1 MTQQNNNALP
11 KEPSL
16 ENPTPRVAFI
26 DHMRGFIFLLM
37 AIDHSLHAYAANW
50 GRHWFYR
57 DYDRSYIFD
66 ALYLFN
72 QAAIMPVLF
81 FTFGASLVPKLTT
94 LGWKGFW
101 QDRFIKHVV
110 PFMVG
115 IPLIVP
121 LLSYPKFHEYEN
133 PWPTYLEFWRDIFF
147 SQKLQAGPYW
157 VMYAIVLY
165 TAALILLN
173 KIFPKFIPWLA
184 HTLKTALTSPL
195 KTSTLFILFSMII
208 YGFSD
213 LRWGA
218 PWWIGFRN
226 ILPDALH
233 GELFSL
239 QASKFLM
246 NFVYFV
252 LGAAF
257 MHARV
262 WEHTK
267 NWTSFINKRFL
278 FLALTLFIGLAYVLY
293 AHFYFT
299 HGAFDYSFY
308 KIIRQGNHSAQAWSE
323 AFAILP
329 QVAPAILIRTSLLG
343 ALAFF
348 QILTLIL
355 FFSAQGKSA
364 FWTKFWA
371 SAAACCWGIF
381 IFHDPIVI
389 WGQFLLTNFNLPI
402 VIKFA
407 IIAVVS
413 ISSSWA
419 ITYFVLKIKYIK
431 SIFELD

>member
-1 MTQQNNNALP
+1 MTTLTKTPAST
-11 KEPSL
+11 SL
-16 ENPTPRVAFI
+16 LARVPFI

-37 AIDHSLHAYAANW
+37 AVDHSLHAYAANW

-81 FTFGASLVPKLTT
+81 FTFGAYVLPKITT

-101 QDRFIKHVV
+101 QDRFVKHIL

-115 IPLIVP
+115 IPLVVP

-133 PWPTYLEFWRDIFF
+133 PGSTYLEFWQDIFF

-157 VMYAIVLY
+157 VMYAIILY
-165 TAALILLN
+165 TVVLLLFN
-173 KIFPKFIPWLA
+173 KLFPKLIPWMA
-184 HTLKTALTSPL
+184 HHIKTALTSPM
-195 KTSTLFILFSMII
+195 KAFTIFILFSMVV
-208 YGFSD
+208 YGLSD

-257 MHARV
+257 MYSKA
-262 WEHTK
+262 WEHPT
-267 NWTSFINKRFL
+267 NWVVFQNKRFL
-278 FLALTLFIGLAYVLY
+278 LLGLTLLTGLAYVLY
-293 AHFYFT
+293 SHFYFAE
-299 HGAFDYSFY
+299 GAFDYSFY
-308 KIIRQGNHSAQAWSE
+308 KALRQSGENTQAWSE
-323 AFAILP
+323 AFALLP

-348 QILTLIL
+348 QVIALVT
-355 FFSAQGKSA
+355 FFSAKNTSTTQNP
-364 FWTKFWA
+364 FWAKLWA

-389 WGQFLLTNFNLPI
+389 WGQFFLTDFNLI
-402 VIKFA
+402 IFFKFA
-407 IIAVVS
+407 IVATIG

-419 ITYFVLKIKYIK
+419 LTHFILKIKYIRAV
-431 SIFELD
+431 FELD

>member
-1 MTQQNNNALP
+1 MSSTIKTA
-11 KEPSL
+11 SL
-16 ENPTPRVAFI
+16 RIPFI

-37 AIDHSLHAYAANW
+37 AMDHSLHAYAANW

-81 FTFGASLVPKLTT
+81 FTFGAYVLPKLTT

-101 QDRFIKHVV
+101 QDRFVKHVI

-121 LLSYPKFHEYEN
+121 LLSYPKFHEYED
-133 PWPTYLEFWRDIFF
+133 PGPTYLEFWQDIFF

-165 TAALILLN
+165 TAVFLLLN
-173 KIFPKFIPWLA
+173 KIFPKFIPWMA
-184 HTLKTALTSPL
+184 GHIKKAVTSPL
-195 KTSTLFILFSMII
+195 KAFTLFTLFSALV
-208 YGFSD
+208 YGLSD

-218 PWWIGFRN
+218 PWWIGFKN
-226 ILPDALH
+226 FLPDALH

-257 MHARV
+257 MHSRA
-262 WEHTK
+262 WEMAK
-267 NWTSFINKRFL
+267 SWRSFESKRFL
-278 FLALTLFIGLAYVLY
+278 FLSLTLISGLAYVLY
-293 AHFYFT
+293 SHYYFAD
-299 HGAFDYSFY
+299 GAFDYSFY
-308 KIIRQGNHSAQAWSE
+308 KTLRQGGESAQAWLD
-323 AFAILP
+323 ALALLP

-343 ALAFF
+343 VLAFF
-348 QILTLIL
+348 QVITLVT
-355 FFSAQGKSA
+355 FFSAQNTESTINI
-364 FWTKFWA
+364 FWTKMWA

-381 IFHDPIVI
+381 IFHDPLVI

-402 VIKFA
+402 LVKFA
-407 IIAVVS
+407 IIAIVS
-413 ISSSWA
+413 ISSSWLF
-419 ITYFVLKIKYIK
+419 TYFILKVKYIRAV
-431 SIFELD
+431 FELD